1 MPNRDI
7 HGTRCGLSGPGFC
20 SMPAAM
26 SHAAA
31 KFARLVD
38 IIARLRAPGGC
49 PWDRAQTPQ
58 TLRPYLVEE
67 TYEVLD
73 ALDAED
79 WTELQEE
86 LGDVLLQVVLHAQLM
101 AEAGRFG
108 IADVVES
115 IAEKM
120 VRRHPHVFGDATAES
135 PDEVSR
141 NWARIKAA
149 EKRAKAGAAA
159 RDDAER
165 SVLDGVPKSAPA
177 LIQAQRLGEKA
188 AKVGFDWPSAA
199 EVFDKV
205 DEESRELLAEI
216 NRADAG
222 NRQRA
227 MEHELGDL
235 LFTLTSLARHL
246 DLDAESAL
254 RKANARFGRRFR
266 FMEAQLARGGEDMH
280 AASASRLEA
289 WWQAAKQRVG

>member
-1 MPNRDI
+1 
-7 HGTRCGLSGPGFC
+7 
-20 SMPAAM
+20 MPAAM
-26 SHAAA
+26 PDVAAA
-31 KFARLVD
+31 EFARLVE
-38 IIARLRAPGGC
+38 IIARLRAPDGC

-73 ALDAED
+73 ALDAGD

-108 IADVVES
+108 IADVVET

-120 VRRHPHVFGDATAES
+120 VRRHPHVFGDATADS

-149 EKRAKAGAAA
+149 EKRAKAGVGA
-159 RDDAER
+159 DDAQR
-165 SVLDGVPKSAPA
+165 SVLDGVPASAPA

-205 DEESRELLAEI
+205 AEESRELSAEI
-216 NRADAG
+216 DHADAD
-222 NRQRA
+222 NRKQA

-266 FMEAQLARGGEDMH
+266 FVEAQLARGGEDVY
-280 AASASRLEA
+280 ATSAPRLEA
-289 WWQAAKQRVG
+289 LWQAAKQRVG

>member
-1 MPNRDI
+1 MSRRR
-7 HGTRCGLSGPGFC
+7 HGLSGSGFC

-26 SHAAA
+26 PDVAAA
-31 KFARLVD
+31 EFARLVE
-38 IIARLRAPGGC
+38 IIARLRAPDGC

-108 IADVVES
+108 IADVVET

-120 VRRHPHVFGDATAES
+120 VRRHPHVFGDATADS

-149 EKRAKAGAAA
+149 EKRAKAGTGT
-159 RDDAER
+159 DDVQR
-165 SVLDGVPKSAPA
+165 SVLDGVPASAPA

-205 DEESRELLAEI
+205 AEESRELSAEI
-216 NRADAG
+216 DHADAD
-222 NRQRA
+222 NRKQA

-266 FMEAQLARGGEDMH
+266 FAEAQLARGGEDVY
-280 AASASRLEA
+280 ATSAPRLEA
-289 WWQAAKQRVG
+289 LWQAAKQRVG

>member
-1 MPNRDI
+1 
-7 HGTRCGLSGPGFC
+7 
-20 SMPAAM
+20 MPAAM
-26 SHAAA
+26 SDAAA
-31 KFARLVD
+31 SEFARLVE
-38 IIARLRAPGGC
+38 IIARLRAPDGC

-108 IADVVES
+108 IADVVET

-120 VRRHPHVFGDATAES
+120 VRRHPHVFGDATADS

-149 EKRAKAGAAA
+149 EKRAKAGTGT
-159 RDDAER
+159 DDVQR
-165 SVLDGVPKSAPA
+165 SVLDGVPASAPA

-205 DEESRELLAEI
+205 AEESRELSAEI
-216 NRADAG
+216 DHADAD
-222 NRQRA
+222 NRKQA

-266 FMEAQLARGGEDMH
+266 FVEAQLARGGEDVY
-280 AASASRLEA
+280 ATSAPRLEA
-289 WWQAAKQRVG
+289 LWQAAKQRVG

>member
-1 MPNRDI
+1 
-7 HGTRCGLSGPGFC
+7 
-20 SMPAAM
+20 MPAAM
-26 SHAAA
+26 SDAAA
-31 KFARLVD
+31 AEFARLVE

-79 WTELQEE
+79 WAELQEE

-101 AEAGRFG
+101 VEAGRFG
-108 IADVVES
+108 IADVVET

-120 VRRHPHVFGDATAES
+120 VRRHPHVFGDATADS

-149 EKRAKAGAAA
+149 EKRAKAGTGT
-159 RDDAER
+159 DDAQR
-165 SVLDGVPKSAPA
+165 SVLDGVPTSAPA
-177 LIQAQRLGEKA
+177 LIQAQRSGEKA
-188 AKVGFDWPSAA
+188 AKVGFDWPSVA

-205 DEESRELLAEI
+205 AEESRELLAEI
-216 NRADAG
+216 DHADAG
-222 NRQRA
+222 NRKQA

-266 FMEAQLARGGEDMH
+266 FVEAQLAREGEDVY
-280 AASASRLEA
+280 ATSAPRLEA
-289 WWQAAKQRVG
+289 LWQAAKQRVG

>member
-1 MPNRDI
+1 
-7 HGTRCGLSGPGFC
+7 
-20 SMPAAM
+20 MPAAM
-26 SHAAA
+26 PDVAAA
-31 KFARLVD
+31 EFARLVE
-38 IIARLRAPGGC
+38 IIARLRAPDGC
-49 PWDRAQTPQ
+49 PWDRAQTLQ

-108 IADVVES
+108 IADVVET

-120 VRRHPHVFGDATAES
+120 VRRHPHVFGDATADS

-149 EKRAKAGAAA
+149 EKRAKARTGT
-159 RDDAER
+159 DDVQR
-165 SVLDGVPKSAPA
+165 SVLDGVPASAPA

-205 DEESRELLAEI
+205 AEESRELLAEI
-216 NRADAG
+216 DHADAD
-222 NRQRA
+222 NRKQA
-227 MEHELGDL
+227 IEHELGDL

-266 FMEAQLARGGEDMH
+266 FVEAQLARGGEDVC
-280 AASASRLEA
+280 ATSAPRLEA
-289 WWQAAKQRVG
+289 LWQAAKQRVG

>member
-1 MPNRDI
+1 
-7 HGTRCGLSGPGFC
+7 
-20 SMPAAM
+20 MPAAM
-26 SHAAA
+26 PDVAAA
-31 KFARLVD
+31 EFARLVE
-38 IIARLRAPGGC
+38 IIARLRAPDGC

-108 IADVVES
+108 IADVVET

-120 VRRHPHVFGDATAES
+120 VRRHPHVFGDATADS

-149 EKRAKAGAAA
+149 EKRAKAGVGA
-159 RDDAER
+159 DDTQR
-165 SVLDGVPKSAPA
+165 SVLDGVPTSAPA

-205 DEESRELLAEI
+205 AEESRELSVEI
-216 NRADAG
+216 DHADAD
-222 NRQRA
+222 NRKQA
-227 MEHELGDL
+227 MERELGDL

-266 FMEAQLARGGEDMH
+266 FVEAQLARGGEDVY
-280 AASASRLEA
+280 ATSAPRLEA
-289 WWQAAKQRVG
+289 LWQAAKQRVG

>member
-1 MPNRDI
+1 
-7 HGTRCGLSGPGFC
+7 
-20 SMPAAM
+20 MPAAM
-26 SHAAA
+26 SDAAA
-31 KFARLVD
+31 AEFARLVE
-38 IIARLRAPGGC
+38 IIARLRTPDGC

-108 IADVVES
+108 IADVVET

-120 VRRHPHVFGDATAES
+120 VRRHPHVFGDATADS

-149 EKRAKAGAAA
+149 EKRAKAGTGA
-159 RDDAER
+159 DDAQR
-165 SVLDGVPKSAPA
+165 SVLDGVPASAPA

-188 AKVGFDWPSAA
+188 AKVGFDWPSVA

-205 DEESRELLAEI
+205 AEESRELSAEI
-216 NRADAG
+216 DHADAD
-222 NRQRA
+222 NRKQA
-227 MEHELGDL
+227 IEHELGDL

-266 FMEAQLARGGEDMH
+266 FVEAQLARGGEDVY
-280 AASASRLEA
+280 ATSAPRLEA
-289 WWQAAKQRVG
+289 LWQAAKQRVG

>member
-1 MPNRDI
+1 
-7 HGTRCGLSGPGFC
+7 
-20 SMPAAM
+20 MPAAM
-26 SHAAA
+26 PDVAAA
-31 KFARLVD
+31 EFARLVE
-38 IIARLRAPGGC
+38 IIARLRAPDGC

-108 IADVVES
+108 IADVVET

-120 VRRHPHVFGDATAES
+120 VRRHPHVFGDATADS

-149 EKRAKAGAAA
+149 EKRAKAGVGA
-159 RDDAER
+159 DDAQR
-165 SVLDGVPKSAPA
+165 SVLDGVPASAPA

-188 AKVGFDWPSAA
+188 AKVGFDWPSTA

-205 DEESRELLAEI
+205 AEESRELSAEI
-216 NRADAG
+216 DHADAD
-222 NRQRA
+222 NRKQA
-227 MEHELGDL
+227 IDHELGDL

-266 FMEAQLARGGEDMH
+266 FVEAQLARGGKDVY
-280 AASASRLEA
+280 ATSAPRLEA
-289 WWQAAKQRVG
+289 LWQAAKQRVG

>member
-1 MPNRDI
+1 
-7 HGTRCGLSGPGFC
+7 
-20 SMPAAM
+20 MPAAM
-26 SHAAA
+26 PDVAAA
-31 KFARLVD
+31 EFARLVE
-38 IIARLRAPGGC
+38 IIARLRAPDGC

-108 IADVVES
+108 IADVVET

-120 VRRHPHVFGDATAES
+120 VRRHPHVFGDATADS

-149 EKRAKAGAAA
+149 EKRAKAGVGA
-159 RDDAER
+159 DDAQP
-165 SVLDGVPKSAPA
+165 SVLDGVPASAPA

-205 DEESRELLAEI
+205 AEESRELSAEI
-216 NRADAG
+216 DHADDDNRKQAI
-222 NRQRA
+222 
-227 MEHELGDL
+227 EHELGDL

-246 DLDAESAL
+246 DLDTESAL

-266 FMEAQLARGGEDMH
+266 FVEAQLARGGEDVY
-280 AASASRLEA
+280 ATSAPRLEA
-289 WWQAAKQRVG
+289 LWQAAKQRVG

>member
-1 MPNRDI
+1 
-7 HGTRCGLSGPGFC
+7 
-20 SMPAAM
+20 MPAAM
-26 SHAAA
+26 PDVAAA
-31 KFARLVD
+31 EFARLVE
-38 IIARLRAPGGC
+38 IIARLRAPDGC

-108 IADVVES
+108 IADVVET

-120 VRRHPHVFGDATAES
+120 VRRHPHVFGDATADS

-149 EKRAKAGAAA
+149 EKRAKAGTDT
-159 RDDAER
+159 DDMQR
-165 SVLDGVPKSAPA
+165 SVLDGVPASAPA

-205 DEESRELLAEI
+205 AEESRELSVEI
-216 NRADAG
+216 DHADAD
-222 NRQRA
+222 NRKQSI
-227 MEHELGDL
+227 EHELGDL

-266 FMEAQLARGGEDMH
+266 FVEAQLARGGEDVY
-280 AASASRLEA
+280 ATSAPRLEA
-289 WWQAAKQRVG
+289 LWQAAKQRVG

>member
-1 MPNRDI
+1 
-7 HGTRCGLSGPGFC
+7 
-20 SMPAAM
+20 MPAAM
-26 SHAAA
+26 PDVAAA
-31 KFARLVD
+31 EFARLVE
-38 IIARLRAPGGC
+38 IIARLRAPDGC

-58 TLRPYLVEE
+58 TLRSYLVEE

-108 IADVVES
+108 IADVVET

-120 VRRHPHVFGDATAES
+120 VRRHPHVFGDTTADS

-149 EKRAKAGAAA
+149 EKRAKAGVGA
-159 RDDAER
+159 DDAQR
-165 SVLDGVPKSAPA
+165 SVLDGVPTSAPA

-188 AKVGFDWPSAA
+188 AKVGFDWPSTA

-205 DEESRELLAEI
+205 AEESRELSAEI
-216 NRADAG
+216 DHADAD
-222 NRQRA
+222 NRKQA
-227 MEHELGDL
+227 IDHELGDL

-266 FMEAQLARGGEDMH
+266 FVEAQLARGGEDVY
-280 AASASRLEA
+280 ATSAPRLEA
-289 WWQAAKQRVG
+289 LWQAAKQRVG

>member
-1 MPNRDI
+1 MANGGAP
-7 HGTRCGLSGPGFC
+7 GTQRGLSGPGFC

-31 KFARLVD
+31 EFARLVD

-101 AEAGRFG
+101 AEAGRFD
-108 IADVVES
+108 IADVVET

-159 RDDAER
+159 DDGAQR

-205 DEESRELLAEI
+205 AEESRELLAEVDH
-216 NRADAG
+216 ADNG
-222 NRQRA
+222 TRQRA

-235 LFTLTSLARHL
+235 LFTLTSVARHL

-254 RKANARFGRRFR
+254 RKANVRFGRRFR
-266 FMEAQLARGGEDMH
+266 FMEVQLARGGEDVF
-280 AASASRLEA
+280 ATSASRLEA
-289 WWQAAKQRVG
+289 LWQAAKQRVG

>member
-1 MPNRDI
+1 
-7 HGTRCGLSGPGFC
+7 
-20 SMPAAM
+20 M

-31 KFARLVD
+31 AEFARLVE

-58 TLRPYLVEE
+58 TLRPYLIEE

-79 WTELQEE
+79 WAELQEE
-86 LGDVLLQVVLHAQLM
+86 LGDMLLQVVLQAQLM

-108 IADVVES
+108 IADVVET

-135 PDEVSR
+135 PDEVNR

-205 DEESRELLAEI
+205 AEESRELLAEI
-216 NRADAG
+216 DHADAG

-266 FMEAQLARGGEDMH
+266 FMEAQLARGDEDVY
-280 AASASRLEA
+280 AASAPRLEEL
-289 WWQAAKQRVG
+289 WQAAKQRVG

>member
-1 MPNRDI
+1 
-7 HGTRCGLSGPGFC
+7 
-20 SMPAAM
+20 MPAAM
-26 SHAAA
+26 LDAAA
-31 KFARLVD
+31 AEFARLVE
-38 IIARLRAPGGC
+38 IIARLRAPDGC

-108 IADVVES
+108 IADVVET

-120 VRRHPHVFGDATAES
+120 VRRHPHVFGDATADS

-149 EKRAKAGAAA
+149 EKRAKAGTGT
-159 RDDAER
+159 DDVQR
-165 SVLDGVPKSAPA
+165 SVLDGVPASAPA

-205 DEESRELLAEI
+205 AEESRELSAEI
-216 NRADAG
+216 DHADAD
-222 NRQRA
+222 NRKQA

-266 FMEAQLARGGEDMH
+266 FAEAQLARGGEDVY
-280 AASASRLEA
+280 ATSAPRLEA
-289 WWQAAKQRVG
+289 LWQAAKQRVG

>member
-1 MPNRDI
+1 
-7 HGTRCGLSGPGFC
+7 
-20 SMPAAM
+20 MPAAM
-26 SHAAA
+26 PDVAAA
-31 KFARLVD
+31 EFARLVE
-38 IIARLRAPGGC
+38 IIARLRAPDGC

-108 IADVVES
+108 IADVVET

-120 VRRHPHVFGDATAES
+120 VRRHPHVFGDATADS

-149 EKRAKAGAAA
+149 EKRAKAGTGT
-159 RDDAER
+159 DDVQR
-165 SVLDGVPKSAPA
+165 SILDGVPASAPA

-188 AKVGFDWPSAA
+188 AKVGFDWPSAV

-205 DEESRELLAEI
+205 AEESRELSAEI
-216 NRADAG
+216 DHADAD
-222 NRQRA
+222 NRKQA
-227 MEHELGDL
+227 IEHELGDL

-266 FMEAQLARGGEDMH
+266 FVEAQLARGGEDVY
-280 AASASRLEA
+280 ATSAPRLEA
-289 WWQAAKQRVG
+289 LWQAAKQRVG

>member
-1 MPNRDI
+1 
-7 HGTRCGLSGPGFC
+7 
-20 SMPAAM
+20 M

-31 KFARLVD
+31 AEFARLVE

-58 TLRPYLVEE
+58 TLRPYLIEE

-79 WTELQEE
+79 WAELQEE

-101 AEAGRFG
+101 AEAGRFD

-205 DEESRELLAEI
+205 AEESRELLAEI
-216 NRADAG
+216 DRADAG

-266 FMEAQLARGGEDMH
+266 FMEAQLARGDEDVY
-280 AASASRLEA
+280 AASAPRLEA
-289 WWQAAKQRVG
+289 LWQAAKQRVG

>member
-1 MPNRDI
+1 
-7 HGTRCGLSGPGFC
+7 
-20 SMPAAM
+20 MPAAM
-26 SHAAA
+26 PDAAA
-31 KFARLVD
+31 AEFARLVE
-38 IIARLRAPGGC
+38 IIARLRAPDGC
-49 PWDRAQTPQ
+49 PWDRAQTSQ

-79 WTELQEE
+79 WPELQEE

-108 IADVVES
+108 IADVVET

-120 VRRHPHVFGDATAES
+120 VRRHPHVFGDATTDS

-149 EKRAKAGAAA
+149 EKRAKAGTGA
-159 RDDAER
+159 DDAQR
-165 SVLDGVPKSAPA
+165 SVLDGVPTSAPA

-188 AKVGFDWPSAA
+188 AKVGFDWQSAT

-205 DEESRELLAEI
+205 AEEWRELQAEI
-216 NRADAG
+216 DHADAG
-222 NRQRA
+222 NRKRE

-235 LFTLTSLARHL
+235 LFTLTSLVRHL
-246 DLDAESAL
+246 DLDAEFVL
-254 RKANARFGRRFR
+254 RKANARFDRRFR
-266 FMEAQLARGGEDMH
+266 FVEAQLAREGEDVYATS
-280 AASASRLEA
+280 AARLEA
-289 WWQAAKQRVG
+289 LWQAAKQRVG

>member
-1 MPNRDI
+1 
-7 HGTRCGLSGPGFC
+7 
-20 SMPAAM
+20 MPAAM
-26 SHAAA
+26 PDVAAA
-31 KFARLVD
+31 EFARLVE
-38 IIARLRAPGGC
+38 IIARLRAPDGC

-79 WTELQEE
+79 WTELQKE

-108 IADVVES
+108 IADVVET

-120 VRRHPHVFGDATAES
+120 VRRHPHVFGDATADS

-149 EKRAKAGAAA
+149 EKRAKAGTGT
-159 RDDAER
+159 DDVQR
-165 SVLDGVPKSAPA
+165 SVLDGVPASAPA

-188 AKVGFDWPSAA
+188 AKVGFDWPSVV

-205 DEESRELLAEI
+205 AEESRELSAEI
-216 NRADAG
+216 DHADAD
-222 NRQRA
+222 NRKQA
-227 MEHELGDL
+227 IEHELGDL

-254 RKANARFGRRFR
+254 RKANAHFGRRFR
-266 FMEAQLARGGEDMH
+266 FVEAQLARGGEDVY
-280 AASASRLEA
+280 ATSAPRLEA
-289 WWQAAKQRVG
+289 LWQAAKQRVG